1 MKRKTNKNNSAAG
14 SKRNLAGGFWSAG
27 FMKTGEGFLL

>member
-1 MKRKTNKNNSAAG
+1 MGINKKAAG

-27 FMKTGEGFLL
+27 LIKTSKRFL